1 MVSKALSE
9 GQAAE
14 QGRYG
19 GVRWH
24 GVTAEAPCQLQE
36 KRKGG
41 LQATWEGCCQSF
53 SCLLNRL
60 LHLGGCQTLRFS
72 LNPLPSCHLY
82 SFPASYQELNYRKE
96 MEPQIRAAGTSSNN
110 VAIWRFVV
118 L

>member
-1 MVSKALSE
+1 MVSKALSA

-14 QGRYG
+14 QGRRG
-19 GVRWH
+19 RVRWH
-24 GVTAEAPCQLQE
+24 GVTAKAPCQLA
-36 KRKGG
+36 GD
-41 LQATWEGCCQSF
+41 
-53 SCLLNRL
+53 
-60 LHLGGCQTLRFS
+60 LGGMLSVIFLPVKQTPPPGWVPEAQVFTESPACHL
-72 LNPLPSCHLY
+72 SCHLY